1 VVHLKRA
8 LQIVGL
14 VSTLALLAPLAVTQE
29 SHITREGGAWGQEI
43 TGSLAAVKNLRVK
56 VDMGS
61 VVVRGGQQQG
71 INYVV
76 HTRFGTSSEQEA
88 RRQFEQYKITAY
100 VKGDTAW
107 IVGDWQGGR
116 QPRHSSAEFSVM
128 VPREMALVKLE
139 TEGGNV
145 EASGVAGRVEAGS
158 GGGSMKLDDIGGG
171 ASAETGGGSI
181 DVGTVGGDLGLHTG
195 GGSIKI
201 RHANGK
207 VVADTGGGS
216 VELGSGAQGASIET
230 GGGSVEVRE
239 CNGKVKVS
247 TGGGSVDLSDVG
259 GPAEIET
266 GGGSIRLNSAKGH
279 VHAETGG
286 GGIELYGVPSARAE
300 TSAGGIT
307 VKLVNNGAERNNG
320 VYCLRCRN
328 RRARQ
333 RGHGQWTSHYVRL
346 SRYSR
351 YERRRQVGTEVAHC
365 RRQAE
370 WRRAYAE
377 SAYLDWR
384 YLLSTRQ
391 PLREAMLIVDFRL
404 LIEGAFFPRVFNQQ
418 SIEHAIGNCHAWQ
431 SRTKSQKFTVRKPSC
446 ANTLQPASC

>member
-1 VVHLKRA
+1 MKRA

-61 VVVRGGQQQG
+61 VVVHGGQQQG

-116 QPRHSSAEFSVM
+116 HPRHSSSEFAVM
-128 VPREMALVKLE
+128 VPRDMALVKLE
-139 TEGGNV
+139 TDGGNV

-201 RHANGK
+201 HHANGK
-207 VVADTGGGS
+207 VVAETGGGT
-216 VELGSGAQGASIET
+216 VELQAGAQGATIET

-239 CNGKVKVS
+239 CNGKVKVT

-259 GPAEIET
+259 GPADIET

-300 TSAGGIT
+300 TGAGGIT
-307 VKLVNNGAERNNG
+307 VKLVSTGSERNNSDLETG
-320 VYCLRCRN
+320 AGDITVYIAPDVAVDVRASVDMGNGHRITSDFPDIHVTSEGDKWGPKSLTAEGKLNGGGPTLKVHTTTGDICF
-328 RRARQ
+328 RRA
-333 RGHGQWTSHYVRL
+333 SH
-346 SRYSR
+346 
-351 YERRRQVGTEVAHC
+351 
-365 RRQAE
+365 
-370 WRRAYAE
+370 
-377 SAYLDWR
+377 
-384 YLLSTRQ
+384 
-391 PLREAMLIVDFRL
+391 
-404 LIEGAFFPRVFNQQ
+404 
-418 SIEHAIGNCHAWQ
+418 
-431 SRTKSQKFTVRKPSC
+431 
-446 ANTLQPASC
+446 

>member
-1 VVHLKRA
+1 VVKLKKA
-8 LQIVGL
+8 LQVVGL
-14 VSTLALLAPLAVTQE
+14 AGVLALLAPSWPTQSLAQE
-29 SHITREGGAWGQEI
+29 SKVSREGGSWAQET

-76 HTRFGTSSEQEA
+76 HTRFGNSSEQEA
-88 RRQFEQYKITAY
+88 RRQFEQFKVTAY

-116 QPRHSSAEFSVM
+116 HPRHFSGEFSVM

-145 EASGVAGRVEAGS
+145 DASGVAGRVEAES
-158 GGGSMKLDDIGGG
+158 GGGSIKFDDIGGG
-171 ASAETGGGSI
+171 VNAETGGGSI

-195 GGSIKI
+195 GGGIVV

-207 VVADTGGGS
+207 ILA
-216 VELGSGAQGASIET
+216 ET
-230 GGGSVEVRE
+230 GGGSVRIESGSQEAIIETGGGGVEVRQ
-239 CNGKVKVS
+239 CAGKVRVS

-266 GGGSIRLNSAKGH
+266 GGGSIRLTSAKGH

-300 TSAGGIT
+300 TGAGGIT
-307 VKLVNNGAERNNG
+307 VKLVNTGG
-320 VYCLRCRN
+320 
-328 RRARQ
+328 
-333 RGHGQWTSHYVRL
+333 
-346 SRYSR
+346 
-351 YERRRQVGTEVAHC
+351 ERRDSDLETGAGDITVYIASDVAINVRASVDMGNGH
-365 RRQAE
+365 RITSDFPDIHISSEGDQWGPKTLMAE
-370 WRRAYAE
+370 GKLNGGGPLLKVHTSTGDICLKRA
-377 SAYLDWR
+377 S
-384 YLLSTRQ
+384 
-391 PLREAMLIVDFRL
+391 
-404 LIEGAFFPRVFNQQ
+404 
-418 SIEHAIGNCHAWQ
+418 H
-431 SRTKSQKFTVRKPSC
+431 
-446 ANTLQPASC
+446 